1 MGRFRIHTEIKC
13 HDDIVSRINSFSKE
27 RIWIVSDS
35 FLKGSSLLN
44 EYVDNFS
51 KKNTVEV
58 YTEIVPDP
66 PLPKVIEGIKAFK
79 LFSPTVILAIG
90 GGSAIDTAKLIAY
103 YASKLEGISRPFFA
117 AIPTTSGTGS
127 EVTSFAVVTDTDTNT
142 KDSVVDDSIS
152 PDEAWLDERFVMSCP
167 PSVTANSGMD
177 ALTHAVEALVANH
190 ADAFTDALSEYAVKM
205 IFALLPKCC
214 KKTASAD
221 EWHELLAASSMAGM
235 AFQNAGLGISHAISH
250 QLGAVFHLPHGLAN
264 AMLLPEAVAFNLK
277 DNLSC
282 RKYAALARKL
292 NFAAFHENDEVA
304 ASKLLEAIKALS
316 SEVGTDKKLTGLS
329 ISKEEIVKKLPVIV
343 SKTCKDFTFP
353 GNPRPV
359 SSEDIVRIVLNIS
372 E

>member
-13 HDDIVSRINSFSKE
+13 HDDISARIASFSCE

-35 FLKGSSLLN
+35 FLKGHPLLN
-44 EYVDNFS
+44 EYERRFS
-51 KKNTVEV
+51 AKNTIGI

-66 PLPKVIEGIKAFK
+66 PLNKVIEGIKAFK
-79 LFSPTVILAIG
+79 EFSPTVIVAIG

-103 YASKLEGISRPFFA
+103 YASKLEGAERPFFA

-142 KDSVVDDSIS
+142 KDSVVDDSIA

-167 PSVTANSGMD
+167 PKITANSGMD

-205 IFALLPKCC
+205 IFALLPKCY
-214 KKTASAD
+214 KQTATAD
-221 EWHELLAASSMAGM
+221 EWHEMLAASSMAGM

-250 QLGAVFHLPHGLAN
+250 QIGAVFHIPHGLAN
-264 AMLLPEAVAFNLK
+264 ALLLPEAIVFNME
-277 DNLSC
+277 DSRSC
-282 RKYAALARKL
+282 TKYASLAKKL
-292 NFAAFHENDEVA
+292 NFADFTDSDRTA
-304 ASKLLEAIKALS
+304 AGKLLNAIKTLS
-316 SEVGTDKKLTGLS
+316 NELGTNLKLTDLS
-329 ISKEEIVKKLPVIV
+329 IKKEEVISNLPVIV
-343 SKTCKDFTFP
+343 SKAGKDFTFA

-359 SSEDIVRIVLNIS
+359 SNEDVVRIVLNIC
-372 E
+372 